1 VDWALLAGVPAEEVR
16 HLVRIARRRTF
27 SASEVVFHEGD
38 PADSMHLIFKGRFAI
53 RVASPLGETVIIT
66 VRGPGEVFGEMA
78 LVSDDAH
85 RSATVAALEEG
96 ETYAV
101 HRPDFERLRD
111 QYPSVD
117 RVLIGLLAA
126 DVRRMNM
133 RLLEALYTP
142 VERRVRRRLLELVDT
157 YADGG
162 GVVPLTQEQ
171 LAELAG
177 TSRTTVN
184 RVLREEQE
192 RGTVSLQRR
201 ATIVL
206 DRDGI
211 AGRAR

>member
-1 VDWALLAGVPAEEVR
+1 VDWPLLADLPAEEVR
-16 HLVRIARRRTF
+16 HLVQIARRRTF
-27 SASEVVFHEGD
+27 SAAEVVFHEGD
-38 PADSMHLIFKGRFAI
+38 PADSMHLIVKGRYAI
-53 RVASPLGETVIIT
+53 RVTSPLGDTVIIT

-85 RSATVAALEEG
+85 RSATVAALEAG

-157 YADGG
+157 YKDGG

-206 DRDGI
+206 DPEGL

>member
-1 VDWALLAGVPAEEVR
+1 VDWPLLADLPAEEVR
-16 HLVRIARRRTF
+16 HLVQIARRRTF
-27 SASEVVFHEGD
+27 AAAEVVFHEGD
-38 PADSMHLIFKGRFAI
+38 PADSMHLVVKGRFAI
-53 RVASPLGETVIIT
+53 RVTSPLGDTVIIT
-66 VRGPGEVFGEMA
+66 VRGPGDVFGEMA

-85 RSATVAALEEG
+85 RSATVAALEAG

-101 HRPDFERLRD
+101 HRPDFERLRE

-157 YADGG
+157 YKDGG

-192 RGTVSLQRR
+192 RGTVLLQRR

-206 DRDGI
+206 DPEGL

>member
-1 VDWALLAGVPAEEVR
+1 MEWRLLADVPAEEVR
-16 HLVRIARRRTF
+16 KVVQISRRRTF
-27 SASEVVFHEGD
+27 SAAEVVFHEGD
-38 PADSMHLIFKGRFAI
+38 PADSMHLIVKGRFAI
-53 RVASPLGETVIIT
+53 RVTSPLGDTVIIT

-96 ETYAV
+96 ETLAV
-101 HRPDFERLRD
+101 HRPDFEHLRD
-111 QYPSVD
+111 EYPSVD

-157 YADGG
+157 YAEGG

-184 RVLREEQE
+184 KVLREEEE
-192 RGTVSLQRR
+192 RGAVSLQRR

-206 DRDGI
+206 DRQGI
-211 AGRAR
+211 ADRAR